1 MRKMNEDEQGRLPL
15 LPVCAVQLAKKL
27 DVHLILGGAAVYR
40 CDNRLIFIDGFS
52 RCDQTAAQE
61 ALFPQAQRRP
71 APARARNIIASRPR
85 LPYSEEVNGRTW
97 KAWLVPGGLLLALAA
112 ALVSSS
118 LFVQVAPSLA
128 FYYVAVFAAGLLLAW
143 RFNSSRVLF
152 SLLVLLLAHRAVD
165 FFAAGQVQTGSV
177 HTGPGRTAV
186 ALAALLVPLNFIVFA
201 SMRERGLTI
210 AGVAPRFGLLFLESV
225 VFAVLCR
232 PENSPANPHP
242 GEAAIPLWI
251 PLLLT
256 FVAAIAVFV
265 RRFFQ
270 TRKPIE
276 PGFAWSMAA
285 VFMWLQ
291 FAPTGKMSDAY
302 VATAALILAA
312 SLIETSYVLAYHDE
326 LTGIR
331 GRRAFNESLLSLDQ
345 QYAIAIVDIDHFKKF
360 NDTYGHDVGDQVLCM
375 VAKRLSQVG
384 GDGQAF
390 RCGGEEFAI
399 VFCNTS
405 AKEAFEHLDALR
417 LIVEKSTFHVR
428 GADRRAERIAEE
440 RAERR
445 SDPRDEPDRRM
456 SARRSVKRKSVKE
469 SAKKKIA
476 AASPNQPQKSADPD
490 FVLKGVDFALKG
502 RGFSRAVT
510 PAKSEAASAAEAQ
523 PTEQDDLFPQPAS
536 QPPDRLSD
544 HLSVTV
550 SIGVAEPSTRNRQP
564 EQVIQA
570 ADQALYRAKNK
581 GRNRVELASTAPL
594 RLAEPKRAKASRL

>member
-1 MRKMNEDEQGRLPL
+1 
-15 LPVCAVQLAKKL
+15 
-27 DVHLILGGAAVYR
+27 
-40 CDNRLIFIDGFS
+40 
-52 RCDQTAAQE
+52 
-61 ALFPQAQRRP
+61 
-71 APARARNIIASRPR
+71 
-85 LPYSEEVNGRTW
+85 
-97 KAWLVPGGLLLALAA
+97 LALAA
-112 ALVSSS
+112 TLVNSS

-128 FYYVAVFAAGLLLAW
+128 FYYVCVFAAGLLLAW

-152 SLLVLLLAHRAVD
+152 SLLVLLVAHRAVD
-165 FFAAGQVQTGSV
+165 FFAAGQV

-201 SMRERGLTI
+201 SMRERGLI
-210 AGVAPRFGLLFLESV
+210 VAGIAPRFGLLFLESV

-232 PENSPANPHP
+232 PENSPANPHHP
-242 GEAAIPLWI
+242 GAAAIPLWI
-251 PLLLT
+251 LLS

-276 PGFAWSMAA
+276 PGFVWSVAA

-291 FAPTGKMSDAY
+291 FAPVGKASDAY

-375 VAKRLSQVG
+375 VAKRLSQAG

-399 VFCNTS
+399 VFRNTS

-417 LIVEKSTFHVR
+417 QIIEKSTFHVR
-428 GADRRAERIAEE
+428 GADRRAERAAES
-440 RAERR
+440 R
-445 SDPRDEPDRRM
+445 SDRRNDRRNDLGTGG
-456 SARRSVKRKSVKE
+456 SDRRK
-469 SAKKKIA
+469 SAKKKTA
-476 AASPNQPQKSADPD
+476 AATPNQSP
-490 FVLKGVDFALKG
+490 
-502 RGFSRAVT
+502 
-510 PAKSEAASAAEAQ
+510 E
-523 PTEQDDLFPQPAS
+523 
-536 QPPDRLSD
+536 RLSD

-550 SIGVAEPSTRNRQP
+550 SIGVAEPSTRYRQP

-594 RLAEPKRAKASRL
+594 QIAESKGAKASRL